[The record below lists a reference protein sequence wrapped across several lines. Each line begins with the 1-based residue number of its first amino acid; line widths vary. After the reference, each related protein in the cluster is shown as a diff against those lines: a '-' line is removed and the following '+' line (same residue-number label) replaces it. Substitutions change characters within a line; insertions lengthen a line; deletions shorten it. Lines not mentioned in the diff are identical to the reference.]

1 MNENKISVRYA
12 KALFS
17 LGKEEK
23 ALDVLKKDMELL
35 YQCIKEIPELQY
47 VIQSPVIKKAE
58 KIRLFKESFQD
69 SFNPFTFSF
78 INLVLENRREE
89 YLTGISRYFLDLL
102 KANYGIR
109 SADLVTAIPVDENL
123 RKSIIQLIAR
133 KFDAKVELHE
143 QVDQNIIGGF
153 ILRVDDQ
160 QIDASISSKLS
171 RIKRELINSHS
182 R

>member
-1 MNENKISVRYA
+1 MNESKISVRYA

-17 LGKEEK
+17 LGKEEN
-23 ALDVLKKDMELL
+23 AFGVLKKDMGLL
-35 YQCIKEIPELQY
+35 HQCIKEIPELQY
-47 VIQSPVIKKAE
+47 VIQSPVIKTTE
-58 KIRLFKESFQD
+58 KIRLFQESFKD
-69 SFNPFTFSF
+69 SFSPLTFSF
-78 INLVLENRREE
+78 INLVLENRRED

-102 KANYGIR
+102 KTNYGIR
-109 SADLVTAIPVDENL
+109 SAELVTAVPINENL

-133 KFDAKVELHE
+133 KVDAKVELHE
-143 QVDQNIIGGF
+143 QVDKNIIGGF

>member
-17 LGKEEK
+17 LGKDEN
-23 ALDVLKKDMELL
+23 AFDVLKKDMELL
-35 YQCIKEIPELQY
+35 YQCIIEIPELQY
-47 VIQSPVIKKAE
+47 IIQSPVIKTTD
-58 KIRLFKESFQD
+58 KIRLFKESFRD
-69 SFNPFTFSF
+69 SFSPLSFSF
-78 INLVLENRREE
+78 IDLVLENRREE
-89 YLTGISRYFLDLL
+89 YLTGIARYFLDLL
-102 KANYGIR
+102 KLNSGIR
-109 SADLVTAIPVDENL
+109 SAELVTAVPIDENL

-171 RIKRELINSHS
+171 RIKRELIDLHS
-182 R
+182 